1 MLTCFSN
8 WSRCWS
14 NWAAL
19 NKKLEKCI
27 FGQYNQTSYT
37 RGLMKMQ
44 NKSTGELRRRRAAL
58 LRQLPPLKTI
68 LRGSLIERYKRC
80 GKPGCKCAEGPGH
93 GPKYY
98 LSVSY
103 PGARPQM
110 DYVPQELHD
119 QVAEL
124 LGNYHRAREILEEI
138 SEINHELL
146 RRREAL
152 S

>member
-1 MLTCFSN
+1 METQST
-8 WSRCWS
+8 
-14 NWAAL
+14 AAL
-19 NKKLEKCI
+19 RK
-27 FGQYNQTSYT
+27 
-37 RGLMKMQ
+37 
-44 NKSTGELRRRRAAL
+44 RRNAL
-58 LRQLPPLKTI
+58 LRQLPPLQAI

-98 LSVSY
+98 LSASY

-119 QVAEL
+119 QVTEFLA
-124 LGNYHRAREILEEI
+124 NYHGTREILEEI

>member
-1 MLTCFSN
+1 MKTSKTTT
-8 WSRCWS
+8 
-14 NWAAL
+14 AAL
-19 NKKLEKCI
+19 RK
-27 FGQYNQTSYT
+27 
-37 RGLMKMQ
+37 
-44 NKSTGELRRRRAAL
+44 RRQAL
-58 LRQLPPLKTI
+58 LRQLPPLKAI

-80 GKPGCKCAEGPGH
+80 GKPGCKRADGPGH

-110 DYVPQELHD
+110 DYVPQESHA
-119 QVAEL
+119 QTAEF
-124 LGNYHRAREILEEI
+124 GANYHRAREILEAI

-152 S
+152 